1 MKSPDIYKRL
11 TSQFCAALLLLTTAA
26 PAAHAQRRRHAAR
39 TRTRATTSA
48 TPATPTP
55 ATTNAHTQ
63 QSNTA
68 PARQTPPNAP
78 SPARAQQPSA
88 RHADSDLSIE
98 EMLGA
103 DSYSVYMEFR
113 RVGALAQSEEVKTA
127 VASLT
132 LFGGAET
139 KPLTDLYR
147 FLTDNEEALSEARV
161 VTAFLPARAGL
172 PQALTAVGLATP
184 EAAAAFEPKYRRLLG
199 EQMREVKKVV
209 DPAGANTAPPPQNT
223 PDARQRGA
231 AQPNARQGVAA
242 KPPDVAFRRV
252 GRWLVA
258 ADSAFTLKSL
268 RGEPDAPRL
277 SQSTRFQAV
286 RSRFANETLFVYVDT
301 TAVQAA
307 WALQV
312 QRMQEAQPQPVP
324 TTGPTEETVSTR
336 PEDGSLPRVGVVTTT
351 PSTTETPRRQETQ
364 PAPEPSPEEA
374 RPEPSTDTSAEEAA
388 SQAEAEARM
397 AEAEKNLGG
406 HEESLKTAPTPPPPS
421 EEELAVRGMGGLMRS
436 LWGGVPR
443 IPGAVALGVGIER
456 GSLAVRLAVEN
467 TPDGTI
473 ALIPFLPNLVSGPPV
488 TTRAAEVAPADAELF
503 FSGSLDWE
511 QLYNSTLGAASL
523 NLPSVLD
530 MARDDDE
537 GDGPKRERPPS
548 PDETIKA
555 IEKVFGFK
563 FREDLLPALG
573 HEIAFS
579 MPLDAAD
586 FGIPARGRAEDEK
599 KEERDAE
606 PGFVLIISLNDP
618 DKVREILPRVLAAFG
633 VVAGEA
639 TWSQPEKRAGFE
651 LRAAGSFAY
660 TTIGDFLVLG
670 EPKAVRHCIDSYDA
684 RRTLAATN
692 AYRDATDWQ
701 ARQKLAHIF
710 VSDSIAKDIVE
721 ATRKRSGGSTDP
733 AVMALLA
740 QLETAETAPASYE
753 ATNEGDVVIH
763 EMRLPFSLIKTYAAA
778 VAVGVKDAPVLS
790 NESMAL
796 YALQRIGGVESDYK
810 DEKKKG
816 RYGTLEELVAEGLLE
831 KEFLQHME
839 YRVELTATSDKF
851 EATAT
856 PKTYGKTGR
865 RSFFVNESGKVRAAD
880 RKGEPATADDPTVE
894 Q

>member
-1 MKSPDIYKRL
+1 QQ
-11 TSQFCAALLLLTTAA
+11 TV
-26 PAAHAQRRRHAAR
+26 RHV
-39 TRTRATTSA
+39 
-48 TPATPTP
+48 
-55 ATTNAHTQ
+55 
-63 QSNTA
+63 
-68 PARQTPPNAP
+68 
-78 SPARAQQPSA
+78 
-88 RHADSDLSIE
+88 DSDLSIE

-113 RVGALAQSEEVKTA
+113 RVGALAQTEEVKTA

-147 FLTDNEEALSEARV
+147 FISENEEALSEARV
-161 VTAFLPARAGL
+161 VTVFLPARPGL
-172 PQALTAVGLATP
+172 PQALSAVGLATP

-199 EQMREVKKVV
+199 EQMREVKKLI
-209 DPAGANTAPPPQNT
+209 DPAGANTAPPPPQNT
-223 PDARQRGA
+223 PGERQRGG
-231 AQPNARQGVAA
+231 AQPNARQGSAA
-242 KPPDVAFRRV
+242 KPPDFAFRRI

-268 RGEPDAPRL
+268 RGEEDAPRL
-277 SQSTRFQAV
+277 SQSTRFQSV
-286 RSRFANETLFVYVDT
+286 RSRFANESLFVYVDT
-301 TAVQAA
+301 TAAQAA

-312 QRMQEAQPQPVP
+312 QRIQEAQQQQQPEGPVLTVQDGRPVP
-324 TTGPTEETVSTR
+324 YGVATTTTATTTEPSAQPTPEPSTEET
-336 PEDGSLPRVGVVTTT
+336 
-351 PSTTETPRRQETQ
+351 Q
-364 PAPEPSPEEA
+364 PEPSPD
-374 RPEPSTDTSAEEAA
+374 PSAEEAA
-388 SQAEAEARM
+388 SQAEMEARA
-397 AEAEKNLGG
+397 AEAEANLRE

-421 EEELAVRGMGGLMRS
+421 EEELAVRGLSGMLRS
-436 LWGGVPR
+436 LWGGAPR
-443 IPGAVALGVGIER
+443 IPGAVALGVGLER

-473 ALIPFLPNLVSGPPV
+473 ALVPFLPNLVSGPPV
-488 TTRAAEVAPADAELF
+488 TTRAAEVAPSDAALF

-511 QLYNSTLGAASL
+511 QVYNSTLGAAAL
-523 NLPSVLD
+523 NPALTAGLFD
-530 MARDDDE
+530 GGDE
-537 GDGPKRERPPS
+537 DGPKRERQPS

-579 MPLDAAD
+579 MPLDASD
-586 FGIPARGRAEDEK
+586 FGIPSRRGAEEEK
-599 KEERDAE
+599 KEERAAE

-618 DKVREILPRVLAAFG
+618 DKMREILPRVLTAFG
-633 VVAGEA
+633 IVTGEA

-710 VSDSIAKDIVE
+710 VSDSIARDIVE

-733 AVMALLA
+733 AVIALLA

-778 VAVGVKDAPVLS
+778 VTVGVKDAPVLS

-796 YALQRIGGVESDYK
+796 YALQRIGGVESEYK

-831 KEFLQHME
+831 KDFLQHME